1 MEWRTVFKLYNMR
14 KQKSNL
20 LLYLFVMLSVII
32 AVSISLAIPQIISET
47 ERYLTGQVEELNGAD
62 LKVEATYVSS
72 TYDRKLDELKTEGLQ
87 ISKQS
92 AFSTTFKHGDGEV
105 FGSLI
110 IGDFGLQDNEIVLYA
125 PLADE
130 LNIKQDDQV
139 SIGNRTYTVKDI
151 ESTARAVDGQSE
163 MIGYGKVS
171 FYNLTNEMPNTFV
184 TLINGDEIDEVKSEL
199 KTIEPGYAY
208 STIED
213 KKEKIQAEL
222 NTNATT
228 LNILN
233 TMSYIMTIL
242 SVLSGIFMI
251 IVQRQQDI
259 AIMRLLSIRMK
270 SIKKALRM
278 ELYFVFIIPVFL
290 GSIASIPL
298 ARHLLLRSGIQN
310 SEFDSSLIG
319 RVLAGFF
326 LFLLIYFIFIN
337 IATKALEAIR
347 PLFVTR
353 GDSISWKKSKRKV
366 TWLSVLFALL
376 TLVLYTVYLGRG
388 SALLSSIV
396 IVICIGFFFVI
407 TLWCIKL
414 LSALPLKNQ
423 LFHYTAKNIKANRYA
438 FVITVLSLTFTSL
451 FLLVGYTLEKTVRDS
466 YTAGVEHNVNY
477 NYLVVSDDSAK
488 LENAL
493 QESAEVDSYT
503 KLYRHTGTLLTAQ
516 GSSKS
521 AQICS
526 INEDNYGIKYKI
538 LEGEDVFQGSAD
550 DVLISSAF
558 SKQIDVKVGETLK
571 MELNGVVKDY
581 RVKGIY
587 EAGQVNPAFILKSA
601 VNESQG
607 SLLFL
612 VKADSS
618 SFKENVS
625 GVSLM
630 HISIMGM
637 SIMKRMADFLA
648 IFKWLCWICIFSSVL
663 FNLNLIYMNYLNEY
677 KESVIIRA
685 LGIGKGFLYKHL
697 GLKSFYAMLLSLLMS
712 LGLYMVVLSL
722 ALEVIFK
729 VNINIAAETVVIPV
743 SCALGIV
750 IIIFFI
756 PFRLLQRSRGFEE
769 LREQV

>member
-1 MEWRTVFKLYNMR
+1 MEWRTVFKLYNTR

-20 LLYLFVMLSVII
+20 LLYLFVMLSVVI

-47 ERYLTGQVEELNGAD
+47 EHFLTGQVEELNGAD
-62 LKVEATYVSS
+62 LKVEATYASS
-72 TYDRKLDELKTEGLQ
+72 AYDRKLDELKTDGLQ

-92 AFSTTFKHGDGEV
+92 AFSTTFKHDESEIL
-105 FGSLI
+105 GSLI
-110 IGDFGLQDNEIVLYA
+110 IGDFGLQEDEIILFA
-125 PLADE
+125 PLAEE
-130 LNIKQDDQV
+130 LNIKQADQV
-139 SIGNRTYTVKDI
+139 SIGNQTYTVKDI
-151 ESTARAVDGQSE
+151 ESTSRAVDGQSE

-171 FYNLTNEMPNTFV
+171 FYPLTNEMPNNFI
-184 TLINGDEIDEVKSEL
+184 TLINGDRIDEVKSEL
-199 KTIEPGYAY
+199 KTIEPGYTY

-213 KKEKIQAEL
+213 KKQEIQTEL

-278 ELYFVFIIPVFL
+278 ELYLVFIIPVLL

-298 ARHLLLRSGIQN
+298 ARQLLVRSGIHN
-310 SEFDSSLIG
+310 TEYDSSLIG
-319 RVLAGFF
+319 RVLAGFL

-337 IATKALEAIR
+337 IATKALEAIH
-347 PLFVTR
+347 PLFVIR
-353 GDSISWKKSKRKV
+353 GDNISWKASKRKV

-376 TLVLYTVYLGRG
+376 TLVVYAVYLGRG

-396 IVICIGFFFVI
+396 IVAYIGFFFVI

-414 LSALPLKNQ
+414 LSSLPLKNK
-423 LFHYTAKNIKANRYA
+423 LVHYTAKNIKANRYA
-438 FVITVLSLTFTSL
+438 FVITVLSLTLTSL

-466 YTAGVEHNVNY
+466 YTAGVEQKLNY
-477 NYLVVSDDSAK
+477 NYLAVSDDPAK

-493 QESAEVDSYT
+493 KESAEVDGYT
-503 KLYRHTGTLLTAQ
+503 KLYRQSGTLLTAQ

-526 INEDNYGIKYKI
+526 INEDDYHIKYKI

-558 SKQIDVKVGETLK
+558 SEQIEVKVGGTLK
-571 MELNGVVKDY
+571 LELDGATKNY

-587 EAGQVNPAFILKSA
+587 EAGQVNPAFILKPA
-601 VNESQG
+601 VNESKG

-637 SIMKRMADFLA
+637 AIMKRMADFLT

-677 KESVIIRA
+677 KDSVIIRA
-685 LGIGKGFLYKHL
+685 LGVGKGFLYKHL
-697 GLKSFYAMLLSLLMS
+697 GLKSVYAMLLSLLMS
-712 LGLYMVVLSL
+712 LGLYIAVLSL

-729 VNINIAAETVVIPV
+729 VNVNIAAETIVIPV

-750 IIIFFI
+750 AVIFFI
-756 PFRLLQRSRGFEE
+756 PFRLLQRAQGFEE